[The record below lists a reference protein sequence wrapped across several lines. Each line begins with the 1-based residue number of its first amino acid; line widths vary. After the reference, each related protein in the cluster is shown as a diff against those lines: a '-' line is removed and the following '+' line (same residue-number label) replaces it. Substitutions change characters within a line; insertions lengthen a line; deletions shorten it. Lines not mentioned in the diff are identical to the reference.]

1 MINVLARMKVCE
13 WYAHKLHYNAI
24 GQSFYGLHLL
34 SDTLD
39 FGDNED
45 NLKER
50 YYLGEIDKD
59 VPDDYEIA
67 KIAMDLYTPPN
78 AGEECK
84 FLCESCKNLAYV
96 IEEFRRVSKP
106 AGGVCAALDDVSGTA
121 LTVAGLCAR
130 TIYERN
136 NDCQ

>member
-13 WYAHKLHYNAI
+13 WLAHKLHYNAI

-34 SDTLD
+34 ADILD

-45 NLKER
+45 KLKER
-50 YYLGEIDKD
+50 YYLGEMGKD

-67 KIAMDLYTPPN
+67 KTAMEFYYSPS

-84 FLCESCKNLAYV
+84 SLCEACKNLAYV

-136 NDCQ
+136 NDGQ

>member
-24 GQSFYGLHLL
+24 GNSFYGLHLL
-34 SDTLD
+34 ADILD

-45 NLKER
+45 KLKER
-50 YYLGEIDKD
+50 YYLGEMDKD
-59 VPDDYEIA
+59 VPDDCEIA
-67 KIAMDLYTPPN
+67 KAAMDIYSAPS

-84 FLCESCKNLAYV
+84 YLCEACRILAYT

-106 AGGVCAALDDVSGTA
+106 TGGVCAALDDVSGTA
-121 LTVAGLCAR
+121 LTVSGLCAR

-136 NDCQ
+136 NDGQ

>member
-13 WYAHKLHYNAI
+13 WYAHKLHYGAI
-24 GQSFYGLHLL
+24 SQSFYGLHLL
-34 SDTLD
+34 TDTLD

-45 NLKER
+45 KLKER
-50 YYLGEIDKD
+50 YYLGEIDKN
-59 VPDDYEIA
+59 VPGDYEIA
-67 KIAMDLYTPPN
+67 KTAMDFYNPPN
-78 AGEECK
+78 TGEECK
-84 FLCESCKNLAYV
+84 SLCEACKNLAYA
-96 IEEFRRVSKP
+96 IEEFKRVFKP

-136 NDCQ
+136 NDGQ

>member
-13 WYAHKLHYNAI
+13 WCAHKLHYNAI
-24 GQSFYGLHLL
+24 GHSFYGLHLL
-34 SDTLD
+34 ADILD

-45 NLKER
+45 KLKER
-50 YYLGEIDKD
+50 YYLGEIGED
-59 VPDDYEIA
+59 VPDDY
-67 KIAMDLYTPPN
+67 KIVELAMDFYNPPN

-84 FLCESCKNLAYV
+84 FLCEACKNLVYA

-130 TIYERN
+130 TDYERN
-136 NDCQ
+136 NDGQ